1 MGLASGPPPRL
12 FRLGMSSAV
21 RKPLTVS
28 VEHFYNEHAARLQL
42 KLVAGQEGM
51 GRLIREGAVN
61 RLGMA
66 LTGFTKYFAFR
77 RVQLIGKSEIS
88 YYTSLDA
95 ELRVSRIRAILE
107 RKIPCIV
114 FSRNNRPPAVIL
126 KEARAAKVPI
136 FISPI
141 PTPRLVNLITLCLE
155 EDFAPST
162 SEHGSM
168 VDIMGVGV
176 LIRGDS
182 GIGKSECALGLVERG
197 YSLVSDDITRLRLIE
212 GRELMA
218 TSAEV
223 TRTFMEVRGI
233 GIINVA
239 AIFGGRAI
247 RTEKR
252 LDLVVSLVEW
262 DKIEEIERTGLDQQF
277 YEILGIKVPHVRIPI
292 RPGRDLAGLV
302 QVAALDQ
309 KMKTMGQ
316 FSAVD
321 FNEKL
326 LSQLKLKDC

>member
-1 MGLASGPPPRL
+1 MK
-12 FRLGMSSAV
+12 
-21 RKPLTVS
+21 KPLTVS
-28 VEHFYNEHAARLQL
+28 VEHFYTQHAARLQL

-66 LTGFTKYFAFR
+66 LTGFIKYFAFR

-88 YYTSLDA
+88 YFQSLDSETRQA
-95 ELRVSRIRAILE
+95 RIRGILDK
-107 RKIPCIV
+107 KIPCIV
-114 FSRNNRPPAVIL
+114 FSRDNRPPAIIL
-126 KEARAAKVPI
+126 KEAQKAKVPV

-155 EDFAPST
+155 EDFAPTT

-176 LIRGDS
+176 LIRGES
-182 GIGKSECALGLVERG
+182 GVGKSECALGLVERG
-197 YSLVSDDITRLRLIE
+197 YSLVADDITRLRLLE

-252 LDLVVSLVEW
+252 LDLVVTLAEW
-262 DKIEEIERTGLDQQF
+262 DKVGDIERTGLDQQF
-277 YEILGIKVPHVRIPI
+277 YEILGLKIPHVRIPI

-316 FSAVD
+316 FSALE

-326 LSQLKLKDC
+326 MSRLKLKEG

>member
-1 MGLASGPPPRL
+1 MK
-12 FRLGMSSAV
+12 
-21 RKPLTVS
+21 KPLTVS
-28 VEHFYNEHAARLQL
+28 VEHFHAQHADRLQL
-42 KLVAGQEGM
+42 KLVAGQDGM

-66 LTGFTKYFAFR
+66 LTGFIKYFAFR
-77 RVQLIGKSEIS
+77 RVQLIGKSEVS
-88 YYTSLDA
+88 YFQTLDPA
-95 ELRVSRIRAILE
+95 TRQARIQAILDK
-107 RKIPCIV
+107 KIPCIV
-114 FSRNNRPPAVIL
+114 FSRDNRPPAIIL
-126 KEARAAKVPI
+126 KAAQKAKVPV
-136 FISPI
+136 FVSPI

-176 LIRGDS
+176 LIRGES
-182 GIGKSECALGLVERG
+182 GVGKSECALGLVERG
-197 YSLVSDDITRLRLIE
+197 YSLVSDDITRLRLLE

-218 TSAEV
+218 SSAEV

-252 LDLVVSLVEW
+252 LDLVVSLEEW
-262 DKIEEIERTGLDQQF
+262 DKVEEIERTGLDQQF
-277 YEILGIKVPHVRIPI
+277 YEILGLKIPHVRIPI

-316 FSAVD
+316 FSALE

-326 LSQLKLKDC
+326 MSRLKLKDG

>member
-1 MGLASGPPPRL
+1 MK
-12 FRLGMSSAV
+12 
-21 RKPLTVS
+21 KPLTVS
-28 VEHFYNEHAARLQL
+28 VEHFYTQHAARLQL

-66 LTGFTKYFAFR
+66 LTGFIKYFAFR

-88 YYTSLDA
+88 YFHTLDLA
-95 ELRVSRIRAILE
+95 NRQARIRAILD

-114 FSRNNRPPAVIL
+114 FSRDNRPPAIIL
-126 KEARAAKVPI
+126 KEAHKAKVPI

-155 EDFAPST
+155 EDFAPTT

-176 LIRGDS
+176 LIRGES
-182 GIGKSECALGLVERG
+182 GVGKSECALGLVERG
-197 YSLVSDDITRLRLIE
+197 YSLVADDITRLRLLE

-252 LDLVVSLVEW
+252 LDLVVTLAEW
-262 DKIEEIERTGLDQQF
+262 DKVGDIERTGLDQQF
-277 YEILGIKVPHVRIPI
+277 YEILGLKIPHVRIPI

-316 FSAVD
+316 FSALE

-326 LSQLKLKDC
+326 MSRLKLKEG

>member
-1 MGLASGPPPRL
+1 MK
-12 FRLGMSSAV
+12 
-21 RKPLTVS
+21 KPLTVS
-28 VEHFYNEHAARLQL
+28 VEHFYTQHAARLQL

-66 LTGFTKYFAFR
+66 LTGFIKYFAFR

-88 YYTSLDA
+88 YFQSLDSKTRQA
-95 ELRVSRIRAILE
+95 RIQAILD

-114 FSRNNRPPAVIL
+114 FSRDNRPPAIIL
-126 KEARAAKVPI
+126 KEAQKAKVPV

-155 EDFAPST
+155 EDFAPTT

-176 LIRGDS
+176 LIRGQS
-182 GIGKSECALGLVERG
+182 GVGKSECALGLVERG
-197 YSLVSDDITRLRLIE
+197 YSLVADDITRLRLLE

-252 LDLVVSLVEW
+252 LDLVVTLEEW
-262 DKIEEIERTGLDQQF
+262 DKVEEIERTGLDQQF
-277 YEILGIKVPHVRIPI
+277 YEILGLKIPHVKLPI

-316 FSAVD
+316 FSALE

-326 LSQLKLKDC
+326 MSRLKLKEG

>member
-1 MGLASGPPPRL
+1 MK
-12 FRLGMSSAV
+12 
-21 RKPLTVS
+21 KPLTVS
-28 VEHFYNEHAARLQL
+28 VEHFHTQHAARLQL
-42 KLVAGQEGM
+42 KLVVGQDGM

-66 LTGFTKYFAFR
+66 LTGFIKYFAYR

-88 YYTSLDA
+88 YFQSLDPA
-95 ELRVSRIRAILE
+95 TRQARIRAILDK
-107 RKIPCIV
+107 KIPCIV
-114 FSRNNRPPAVIL
+114 FSRDNRPPSIIL
-126 KEARAAKVPI
+126 KEAQKAKVPV

-176 LIRGDS
+176 LIRGES
-182 GIGKSECALGLVERG
+182 GVGKSECALGLVERG
-197 YSLVSDDITRLRLIE
+197 YSLVSDDVTRLRLLE

-252 LDLVVSLVEW
+252 LDLVVSLEEW
-262 DKIEEIERTGLDQQF
+262 DKVEEIERTGLDQQF
-277 YEILGIKVPHVRIPI
+277 YEILGLKIPLVRIPI

-316 FSAVD
+316 FSALE

-326 LSQLKLKDC
+326 MSRLKLKDG

>member
-1 MGLASGPPPRL
+1 MK
-12 FRLGMSSAV
+12 
-21 RKPLTVS
+21 KPLTVS
-28 VEHFYNEHAARLQL
+28 VEHFYNQHAARLQL
-42 KLVAGQEGM
+42 KLVVGEEGM

-66 LTGFTKYFAFR
+66 LTGFIKYFAFR
-77 RVQLIGKSEIS
+77 RIQLIGKSEVS
-88 YYTSLDA
+88 YFQSLDA
-95 ELRVSRIRAILE
+95 PTRQARIRAILD

-114 FSRNNRPPAVIL
+114 FSRDNRPPAVIL
-126 KEARAAKVPI
+126 KEAQRAKVPI
-136 FISPI
+136 FISPM

-176 LIRGDS
+176 LIRGES
-182 GIGKSECALGLVERG
+182 GVGKSECALGLVERG
-197 YSLVSDDITRLRLIE
+197 YSLVADDITRLRLLE

-252 LDLVVSLVEW
+252 LDLVVTLEEW
-262 DKIEEIERTGLDQQF
+262 DKVEEIERTGLDQQF
-277 YEILGIKVPHVRIPI
+277 YEILGLKIPHVRIPI

-316 FSAVD
+316 FSALE

-326 LSQLKLKDC
+326 MSRLKLKDG

>member
-1 MGLASGPPPRL
+1 MK
-12 FRLGMSSAV
+12 
-21 RKPLTVS
+21 KPLTVS
-28 VEHFYNEHAARLQL
+28 VEHFYNQHAARLQL
-42 KLVAGQEGM
+42 KLVVGEEGM

-66 LTGFTKYFAFR
+66 LTGFIKYFAFR
-77 RVQLIGKSEIS
+77 RIQLIGKSEVS
-88 YYTSLDA
+88 YFQSLDA
-95 ELRVSRIRAILE
+95 PTRQARIRAILD

-114 FSRNNRPPAVIL
+114 FSRDNRPPAVIL
-126 KEARAAKVPI
+126 KEAQRAKVPI

-176 LIRGDS
+176 LIRGES
-182 GIGKSECALGLVERG
+182 GVGKSECALGLVERG
-197 YSLVSDDITRLRLIE
+197 YSLVADDITRLRLLE

-252 LDLVVSLVEW
+252 LDLVVTLEEW
-262 DKIEEIERTGLDQQF
+262 DKVEEIERTGLDQQF
-277 YEILGIKVPHVRIPI
+277 YEILGLKIPHVRIPI

-316 FSAVD
+316 FSALE

-326 LSQLKLKDC
+326 MSRLKLKDG

>member
-1 MGLASGPPPRL
+1 MK
-12 FRLGMSSAV
+12 
-21 RKPLTVS
+21 KPLTVS
-28 VEHFYNEHAARLQL
+28 VEHFYTQHAARLQL

-66 LTGFTKYFAFR
+66 LTGFIKYFAFR

-88 YYTSLDA
+88 YFQSLDPETRQA
-95 ELRVSRIRAILE
+95 RIRDILDK
-107 RKIPCIV
+107 KIPCIV
-114 FSRNNRPPAVIL
+114 FSRDNRPPAIIL
-126 KEARAAKVPI
+126 KEAQKAKVPV

-176 LIRGDS
+176 LIRGES
-182 GIGKSECALGLVERG
+182 GVGKSECALGLVERG
-197 YSLVSDDITRLRLIE
+197 YSLVADDITRLRLLE

-252 LDLVVSLVEW
+252 LDLVVTLAEW
-262 DKIEEIERTGLDQQF
+262 DKVGDIERTGLDQQF
-277 YEILGIKVPHVRIPI
+277 YEILGLKIPHVRIPI

-316 FSAVD
+316 FSALE

-326 LSQLKLKDC
+326 MSRLKLKEG

>member
-1 MGLASGPPPRL
+1 MK
-12 FRLGMSSAV
+12 
-21 RKPLTVS
+21 KPLTVS
-28 VEHFYNEHAARLQL
+28 VEHFYTQHAARLQL

-66 LTGFTKYFAFR
+66 LTGFIKYFAFR

-88 YYTSLDA
+88 YFQSLDSDTKQA
-95 ELRVSRIRAILE
+95 RIRDILGK
-107 RKIPCIV
+107 KIPCIV
-114 FSRNNRPPAVIL
+114 FSRDNRPPSIII
-126 KEARAAKVPI
+126 KEAQKAKVPV

-176 LIRGDS
+176 LIRGES
-182 GIGKSECALGLVERG
+182 GVGKSECALGLVERG
-197 YSLVSDDITRLRLIE
+197 YSLVADDITRLRLLE

-252 LDLVVSLVEW
+252 LDLVVTLEEW
-262 DKIEEIERTGLDQQF
+262 EKVEEIERTGLDQQF
-277 YEILGIKVPHVRIPI
+277 YEILGLKIPHVRIPI

-316 FSAVD
+316 FSALE

-326 LSQLKLKDC
+326 MSRLKLKEG

>member
-1 MGLASGPPPRL
+1 MK
-12 FRLGMSSAV
+12 
-21 RKPLTVS
+21 KPLTVS
-28 VEHFYNEHAARLQL
+28 VEHFYTQHAARLQL

-66 LTGFTKYFAFR
+66 LTGFIKYFAFR

-88 YYTSLDA
+88 YFQSLDSETRQA
-95 ELRVSRIRAILE
+95 RIRGILDK
-107 RKIPCIV
+107 KIPCIV
-114 FSRNNRPPAVIL
+114 FSRDNRPPAIIL
-126 KEARAAKVPI
+126 KEAQKAKVPV

-176 LIRGDS
+176 LIRGES
-182 GIGKSECALGLVERG
+182 GVGKSECALGLVERG
-197 YSLVSDDITRLRLIE
+197 YSLVADDITRLRLLE

-252 LDLVVSLVEW
+252 LDLIVTLEEW
-262 DKIEEIERTGLDQQF
+262 DKVEEIERTGLDQQF
-277 YEILGIKVPHVRIPI
+277 YEILGLKIPHVRIPI

-316 FSAVD
+316 FSALE

-326 LSQLKLKDC
+326 MSRLKLKEG

>member
-1 MGLASGPPPRL
+1 MK
-12 FRLGMSSAV
+12 
-21 RKPLTVS
+21 KPLTVS
-28 VEHFYNEHAARLQL
+28 VEHFYTQHAARLQL

-66 LTGFTKYFAFR
+66 LTGFIKYFAFR

-88 YYTSLDA
+88 YFQSLDSETRQA
-95 ELRVSRIRAILE
+95 RIRGILDK
-107 RKIPCIV
+107 KIPCIV
-114 FSRNNRPPAVIL
+114 FSRDNRPPAIIL
-126 KEARAAKVPI
+126 KEAQKAKVPV

-176 LIRGDS
+176 LIRGES
-182 GIGKSECALGLVERG
+182 GVGKSECALGLVERG
-197 YSLVSDDITRLRLIE
+197 YSLVADDITRLRLLE

-252 LDLVVSLVEW
+252 LDLVVTLEEW
-262 DKIEEIERTGLDQQF
+262 EKVEEIERTGLDQQF
-277 YEILGIKVPHVRIPI
+277 YGILGLKIPHVRIPI

-316 FSAVD
+316 FSALE

-326 LSQLKLKDC
+326 MSRLKLKEG

>member
-1 MGLASGPPPRL
+1 MK
-12 FRLGMSSAV
+12 
-21 RKPLTVS
+21 KPLTVS
-28 VEHFYNEHAARLQL
+28 VEHFYNQHAARLQL
-42 KLVAGQEGM
+42 KLVVGEEGM

-66 LTGFTKYFAFR
+66 LTGFIKYFAFR
-77 RVQLIGKSEIS
+77 RIQLIGKSEVS
-88 YYTSLDA
+88 YFQSLDA
-95 ELRVSRIRAILE
+95 PTRQARIRAILD

-114 FSRNNRPPAVIL
+114 FSRDNRPPAVIL
-126 KEARAAKVPI
+126 KEAQRAKVPI

-162 SEHGSM
+162 SEHGSL

-176 LIRGDS
+176 LIRGES
-182 GIGKSECALGLVERG
+182 GVGKSECALGLVERG
-197 YSLVSDDITRLRLIE
+197 YSLVADDITRLRLLE

-252 LDLVVSLVEW
+252 LDLVVTLEEW
-262 DKIEEIERTGLDQQF
+262 DKVEEIERTGLDQQF
-277 YEILGIKVPHVRIPI
+277 YEILGLKIPHVRIPI

-316 FSAVD
+316 FSALE

-326 LSQLKLKDC
+326 MSRLKLKDG

>member
-1 MGLASGPPPRL
+1 MK
-12 FRLGMSSAV
+12 
-21 RKPLTVS
+21 KPLTVS
-28 VEHFYNEHAARLQL
+28 VEHFHTQHAARLQL

-66 LTGFTKYFAFR
+66 LTGFIKYFAFR
-77 RVQLIGKSEIS
+77 RIQLIGKSEVS
-88 YYTSLDA
+88 YFQSLDTPTRQA
-95 ELRVSRIRAILE
+95 RIRAILD

-114 FSRNNRPPAVIL
+114 FSRDNRPPAVIL
-126 KEARAAKVPI
+126 KEAQRAKVPI

-176 LIRGDS
+176 LIRGES
-182 GIGKSECALGLVERG
+182 GVGKSECALGLVERG
-197 YSLVSDDITRLRLIE
+197 YSLVADDITRLRLLE

-252 LDLVVSLVEW
+252 LDLVVTLEEW
-262 DKIEEIERTGLDQQF
+262 DKVEEIERTGLDQQF
-277 YEILGIKVPHVRIPI
+277 YEILGLKIPHVRIPI

-316 FSAVD
+316 FSALE

-326 LSQLKLKDC
+326 MSRLKLKEG

>member
-1 MGLASGPPPRL
+1 MK
-12 FRLGMSSAV
+12 
-21 RKPLTVS
+21 KPLTVS
-28 VEHFYNEHAARLQL
+28 VEHFHAQHADRLQL

-66 LTGFTKYFAFR
+66 LTGFIKYFAFR
-77 RVQLIGKSEIS
+77 RVQLIGKSEVS
-88 YYTSLDA
+88 YFQTLDPVTRQA
-95 ELRVSRIRAILE
+95 RIQAILDK
-107 RKIPCIV
+107 KIPCIV
-114 FSRNNRPPAVIL
+114 FSRDNRPPAIIL
-126 KEARAAKVPI
+126 KAAQKAKVPV
-136 FISPI
+136 FVSPI

-176 LIRGDS
+176 LIRGES
-182 GIGKSECALGLVERG
+182 GVGKSECALGLVERG
-197 YSLVSDDITRLRLIE
+197 YSLVADDITRLRLLE

-218 TSAEV
+218 SSAEV

-252 LDLVVSLVEW
+252 LDLVVSLEEW
-262 DKIEEIERTGLDQQF
+262 DKVEEIERTGLDQQY
-277 YEILGIKVPHVRIPI
+277 YEILGLKIPLVRIPV

-316 FSAVD
+316 FSALE

-326 LSQLKLKDC
+326 MNRLKLKDG

>member
-1 MGLASGPPPRL
+1 MK
-12 FRLGMSSAV
+12 
-21 RKPLTVS
+21 KPLTVS
-28 VEHFYNEHAARLQL
+28 VEHFYTQHASRLQL

-66 LTGFTKYFAFR
+66 LTGFIKYFAFR

-88 YYTSLDA
+88 YFQSLDSETRQA
-95 ELRVSRIRAILE
+95 RIRAILD

-114 FSRNNRPPAVIL
+114 FSRDNRPPAIIL
-126 KEARAAKVPI
+126 KEAQKAKIPI

-155 EDFAPST
+155 EDFAPTT

-176 LIRGDS
+176 LIRGES
-182 GIGKSECALGLVERG
+182 GVGKSECALGLVERG
-197 YSLVSDDITRLRLIE
+197 YSLVADDITRLRLLE

-252 LDLVVSLVEW
+252 LDLVVTLEEW
-262 DKIEEIERTGLDQQF
+262 DKVEEIERTGLDQQF
-277 YEILGIKVPHVRIPI
+277 YEILGLKIPHVKLPI

-316 FSAVD
+316 FSALE

-326 LSQLKLKDC
+326 MSRLKLKEG

>member
-1 MGLASGPPPRL
+1 MK
-12 FRLGMSSAV
+12 
-21 RKPLTVS
+21 KPLTVS
-28 VEHFYNEHAARLQL
+28 VEHFHAQHADRLQL
-42 KLVAGQEGM
+42 KLVAGQDGM

-66 LTGFTKYFAFR
+66 LTGFIKYFAFR
-77 RVQLIGKSEIS
+77 RVQLIGKSEVS
-88 YYTSLDA
+88 YFQTLDA
-95 ELRVSRIRAILE
+95 ATRQARIQAILDK
-107 RKIPCIV
+107 KIPCIV
-114 FSRNNRPPAVIL
+114 FSRDNRPPAIIL
-126 KEARAAKVPI
+126 KAAQKAKVPV
-136 FISPI
+136 FVSPI

-176 LIRGDS
+176 LIRGES
-182 GIGKSECALGLVERG
+182 GVGKSECALGLVERG
-197 YSLVSDDITRLRLIE
+197 YSLVADDITRLRLLE

-218 TSAEV
+218 SSAEV

-252 LDLVVSLVEW
+252 LDLVVSLEEW
-262 DKIEEIERTGLDQQF
+262 EKVEEIERTGLDQQF
-277 YEILGIKVPHVRIPI
+277 YEILGLKIPHVRIPI

-316 FSAVD
+316 FSALE

-326 LSQLKLKDC
+326 MSRLKLKDG

>member
-1 MGLASGPPPRL
+1 MK
-12 FRLGMSSAV
+12 
-21 RKPLTVS
+21 KPLTVS
-28 VEHFYNEHAARLQL
+28 VEHFYTQHASRLQL

-66 LTGFTKYFAFR
+66 LTGFIKYFAFR

-88 YYTSLDA
+88 YFQSLDSETRQA
-95 ELRVSRIRAILE
+95 RIRAILD

-114 FSRNNRPPAVIL
+114 FSRDNRPPAIIL
-126 KEARAAKVPI
+126 KEAQKAKVPV

-155 EDFAPST
+155 EDFAPTT

-176 LIRGDS
+176 LIRGES
-182 GIGKSECALGLVERG
+182 GVGKSECALGLVERG
-197 YSLVSDDITRLRLIE
+197 YSLVADDITRLRLLE

-252 LDLVVSLVEW
+252 LDLVVTLEEW
-262 DKIEEIERTGLDQQF
+262 DKVEEIERTGLDQQF
-277 YEILGIKVPHVRIPI
+277 YEILGLKIPHVKLPI

-316 FSAVD
+316 FSALE

-326 LSQLKLKDC
+326 MSRLKLKEG

>member
-1 MGLASGPPPRL
+1 MK
-12 FRLGMSSAV
+12 
-21 RKPLTVS
+21 KPLTVS
-28 VEHFYNEHAARLQL
+28 VEHFYNQHAARLQL
-42 KLVAGQEGM
+42 KLVVGEEGM

-66 LTGFTKYFAFR
+66 LTGFIKYFAFR
-77 RVQLIGKSEIS
+77 RIQLIGKSEVS
-88 YYTSLDA
+88 YFQSLDA
-95 ELRVSRIRAILE
+95 PTRQARIRAILD

-114 FSRNNRPPAVIL
+114 FSRDNRPPAVIL
-126 KEARAAKVPI
+126 KEAQRAKVPI

-168 VDIMGVGV
+168 VDIMGVGG
-176 LIRGDS
+176 LIRGES
-182 GIGKSECALGLVERG
+182 GVGKSECALGLVERG
-197 YSLVSDDITRLRLIE
+197 YSLVADDITRLRLLE

-252 LDLVVSLVEW
+252 LDLVVTLEEW
-262 DKIEEIERTGLDQQF
+262 DKVEEIERTGLDQQF
-277 YEILGIKVPHVRIPI
+277 YEILGLKIPHVRIPI

-316 FSAVD
+316 FSALE

-326 LSQLKLKDC
+326 MSRLKLKDG

>member
-1 MGLASGPPPRL
+1 M
-12 FRLGMSSAV
+12 
-21 RKPLTVS
+21 
-28 VEHFYNEHAARLQL
+28 
-42 KLVAGQEGM
+42 
-51 GRLIREGAVN
+51 IREGAVN

-66 LTGFTKYFAFR
+66 LTGFIKYFAFR

-88 YYTSLDA
+88 YFLSLDSDTRQA
-95 ELRVSRIRAILE
+95 RIRAILD

-114 FSRNNRPPAVIL
+114 FSRNNRPPAIIL
-126 KEARAAKVPI
+126 KEAEKAKVPI

-155 EDFAPST
+155 EDFAPTT

-176 LIRGDS
+176 LIRGES
-182 GIGKSECALGLVERG
+182 GVGKSECALGLVERG
-197 YSLVSDDITRLRLIE
+197 YSLVADDITRLRLLE

-252 LDLVVSLVEW
+252 LDLVVTLAEW
-262 DKIEEIERTGLDQQF
+262 DQVGDIERTGLDQQF
-277 YEILGIKVPHVRIPI
+277 YEILGLKIPHVRIPI

-316 FSAVD
+316 FSALE

-326 LSQLKLKDC
+326 MSRLKLKEG

>member
-1 MGLASGPPPRL
+1 MK
-12 FRLGMSSAV
+12 
-21 RKPLTVS
+21 KPLTVS
-28 VEHFYNEHAARLQL
+28 VEHFHTQHAARLQL

-51 GRLIREGAVN
+51 GRLIREGAVH

-66 LTGFTKYFAFR
+66 LTGFIKYFAFR
-77 RVQLIGKSEIS
+77 RIQLIGKSEVS
-88 YYTSLDA
+88 YFQSLDA
-95 ELRVSRIRAILE
+95 PTRQARIRAILD

-114 FSRNNRPPAVIL
+114 FSRDNRPPAVIL
-126 KEARAAKVPI
+126 KEAQRAKVPI

-176 LIRGDS
+176 LIRGES
-182 GIGKSECALGLVERG
+182 GVGKSECALGLVERG
-197 YSLVSDDITRLRLIE
+197 YSLVADDITRLRLLE

-252 LDLVVSLVEW
+252 LDLVVTLEEW
-262 DKIEEIERTGLDQQF
+262 DKVEEIERTGLDQQF
-277 YEILGIKVPHVRIPI
+277 YEILGLKIPHVRIPI

-316 FSAVD
+316 FSALE

-326 LSQLKLKDC
+326 MSRLKLKDG

>member
-1 MGLASGPPPRL
+1 MKR
-12 FRLGMSSAV
+12 
-21 RKPLTVS
+21 PLTVS
-28 VEHFYNEHAARLQL
+28 VEHFYTQHAARLQL

-66 LTGFTKYFAFR
+66 LTGFIKYFAFR

-88 YYTSLDA
+88 YFQSLDPETRQA
-95 ELRVSRIRAILE
+95 RIRDILDK
-107 RKIPCIV
+107 KIPCIV
-114 FSRNNRPPAVIL
+114 FSRDNRPPAIIL
-126 KEARAAKVPI
+126 KEAQKAKVPV

-176 LIRGDS
+176 LIRGES
-182 GIGKSECALGLVERG
+182 GVGKSECALGLVERG
-197 YSLVSDDITRLRLIE
+197 YSLVADDITRLRLLE

-252 LDLVVSLVEW
+252 LDLVVTLEEW
-262 DKIEEIERTGLDQQF
+262 DKVEEIERTGLDQQF
-277 YEILGIKVPHVRIPI
+277 YEILGLKIPHVRIPI

-316 FSAVD
+316 FSALE

-326 LSQLKLKDC
+326 MSRLKLKEG

>member
-1 MGLASGPPPRL
+1 MK
-12 FRLGMSSAV
+12 
-21 RKPLTVS
+21 KPLTVS
-28 VEHFYNEHAARLQL
+28 VEHFYNQHAARLQL
-42 KLVAGQEGM
+42 KLVVGEEGM

-66 LTGFTKYFAFR
+66 LTGFIKYFAFR
-77 RVQLIGKSEIS
+77 RIQLIGKSEVS
-88 YYTSLDA
+88 YFQSLDA
-95 ELRVSRIRAILE
+95 PTRQARIRAILD

-114 FSRNNRPPAVIL
+114 FSRDNRPPAVIL
-126 KEARAAKVPI
+126 KEAKRAKVPI

-176 LIRGDS
+176 LIRGES
-182 GIGKSECALGLVERG
+182 GVGKSECALGLVERG
-197 YSLVSDDITRLRLIE
+197 YSLVADDITRLRLLE

-252 LDLVVSLVEW
+252 LDLVVTLEEW
-262 DKIEEIERTGLDQQF
+262 DKVEEIERTGLDQQF
-277 YEILGIKVPHVRIPI
+277 YEILGLKIPHVRIPI

-316 FSAVD
+316 FSALE

-326 LSQLKLKDC
+326 MSRLKLKDG

>member
-1 MGLASGPPPRL
+1 MK
-12 FRLGMSSAV
+12 
-21 RKPLTVS
+21 KPLTVS
-28 VEHFYNEHAARLQL
+28 VEHFYNQHAARLQL
-42 KLVAGQEGM
+42 KLVVGEEGM

-66 LTGFTKYFAFR
+66 LTGFIKYFAFR
-77 RVQLIGKSEIS
+77 RIQLIGKSEVS
-88 YYTSLDA
+88 YFQSLDA
-95 ELRVSRIRAILE
+95 PTRQARIRAILD

-114 FSRNNRPPAVIL
+114 FSRDNRPPAVIL
-126 KEARAAKVPI
+126 KEAQRAKVPI

-176 LIRGDS
+176 LIRGES
-182 GIGKSECALGLVERG
+182 GVGKSECALGLVERG
-197 YSLVSDDITRLRLIE
+197 YSLVADDITRLRLLE

-252 LDLVVSLVEW
+252 LDLVVTLEEW
-262 DKIEEIERTGLDQQF
+262 DKVEEIERTGLDQQF
-277 YEILGIKVPHVRIPI
+277 YEILGLKIPHVRIPI

-302 QVAALDQ
+302 HVPPRDQ

-316 FSAVD
+316 FSALE

-326 LSQLKLKDC
+326 MSRLKLKDG

>member
-1 MGLASGPPPRL
+1 MK
-12 FRLGMSSAV
+12 
-21 RKPLTVS
+21 KPLTVS
-28 VEHFYNEHAARLQL
+28 VEHFYNQHAARLQL
-42 KLVAGQEGM
+42 KLVVGEEGM

-66 LTGFTKYFAFR
+66 LTGFIKYFAFR
-77 RVQLIGKSEIS
+77 RIQLIGKSEVS
-88 YYTSLDA
+88 YFQSLDA
-95 ELRVSRIRAILE
+95 PTRQARIRAILD

-114 FSRNNRPPAVIL
+114 FSRDNRPPAVIL
-126 KEARAAKVPI
+126 KEAQRAKVPI

-176 LIRGDS
+176 LIRGES
-182 GIGKSECALGLVERG
+182 GVGKSECALGLVERG
-197 YSLVSDDITRLRLIE
+197 YSLVADDITRLRLLE

-252 LDLVVSLVEW
+252 LDLVVTLEEW
-262 DKIEEIERTGLDQQF
+262 EKVEEIERTGLDQQF
-277 YEILGIKVPHVRIPI
+277 YEILGLKIPHVRIPI

-316 FSAVD
+316 FSALE

-326 LSQLKLKDC
+326 MSRLKLKDG

>member
-1 MGLASGPPPRL
+1 MK
-12 FRLGMSSAV
+12 
-21 RKPLTVS
+21 KPLTVS
-28 VEHFYNEHAARLQL
+28 VEHFYTQHAARLQL

-66 LTGFTKYFAFR
+66 LTGFIKYFAFR

-88 YYTSLDA
+88 YFQSLDSKTRQA
-95 ELRVSRIRAILE
+95 RIQAILD

-114 FSRNNRPPAVIL
+114 FSRDNRPPAIIL
-126 KEARAAKVPI
+126 KEAQKAKVPV

-155 EDFAPST
+155 EDFAPTT

-176 LIRGDS
+176 LIRGES
-182 GIGKSECALGLVERG
+182 GVGKSECALGLVERG
-197 YSLVSDDITRLRLIE
+197 YSLVADDITRLRLLE

-252 LDLVVSLVEW
+252 LDLVVTLEEW
-262 DKIEEIERTGLDQQF
+262 DKVEEIERTGLDQQF
-277 YEILGIKVPHVRIPI
+277 YEILGLKIPHVKLPI

-316 FSAVD
+316 FSALE

-326 LSQLKLKDC
+326 MSRLKLKEG

>member
-1 MGLASGPPPRL
+1 
-12 FRLGMSSAV
+12 
-21 RKPLTVS
+21 
-28 VEHFYNEHAARLQL
+28 
-42 KLVAGQEGM
+42 
-51 GRLIREGAVN
+51 
-61 RLGMA
+61 
-66 LTGFTKYFAFR
+66 
-77 RVQLIGKSEIS
+77 
-88 YYTSLDA
+88 LD
-95 ELRVSRIRAILE
+95 

-114 FSRNNRPPAVIL
+114 FSRDNRPPAIIL
-126 KEARAAKVPI
+126 KEAQKAKVPV

-155 EDFAPST
+155 EDFAPTT

-176 LIRGDS
+176 LIRGES
-182 GIGKSECALGLVERG
+182 GVGKSECALGLVERG
-197 YSLVSDDITRLRLIE
+197 YSLVADDITRLRLLE

-252 LDLVVSLVEW
+252 LDLVVTLAEW
-262 DKIEEIERTGLDQQF
+262 DKVEEIERTGLDQQF
-277 YEILGIKVPHVRIPI
+277 YEILGLKIPHVKLPI

-316 FSAVD
+316 FSALE

-326 LSQLKLKDC
+326 MSRLKLKEG

>member
-1 MGLASGPPPRL
+1 MK
-12 FRLGMSSAV
+12 
-21 RKPLTVS
+21 KPLTVS
-28 VEHFYNEHAARLQL
+28 VEHFHTQHAARLQL

-66 LTGFTKYFAFR
+66 LTGFIKYFAFR
-77 RVQLIGKSEIS
+77 RVQLIGKSEVS
-88 YYTSLDA
+88 YFQSLDA
-95 ELRVSRIRAILE
+95 ATRQVRIRAILD

-114 FSRNNRPPAVIL
+114 FSRDNRPPAIIL
-126 KEARAAKVPI
+126 KEAEKSKVPI

-176 LIRGDS
+176 LIRGES
-182 GIGKSECALGLVERG
+182 GVGKSECALGLVERG
-197 YSLVSDDITRLRLIE
+197 YSLVADDITRLRLLE

-252 LDLVVSLVEW
+252 LDLVVSLEEW
-262 DKIEEIERTGLDQQF
+262 DKVEEIERTGLDQQF
-277 YEILGIKVPHVRIPI
+277 YEILGMKIPHVRIPI

-316 FSAVD
+316 FSALE

-326 LSQLKLKDC
+326 MSRLKLKDG

>member
-1 MGLASGPPPRL
+1 MK
-12 FRLGMSSAV
+12 
-21 RKPLTVS
+21 KPLTVS
-28 VEHFYNEHAARLQL
+28 VEHFYTQHAARLQL

-66 LTGFTKYFAFR
+66 LTGFIKYFAFR

-88 YYTSLDA
+88 YFHTLDLA
-95 ELRVSRIRAILE
+95 TRQARIRAILD

-114 FSRNNRPPAVIL
+114 FSRDNRPPAIIL
-126 KEARAAKVPI
+126 KEAQKAKVPI

-155 EDFAPST
+155 EDFAPTT

-176 LIRGDS
+176 LIRGES
-182 GIGKSECALGLVERG
+182 GVGKSECALGLVERG
-197 YSLVSDDITRLRLIE
+197 YSLVADDVTRLRLLE

-252 LDLVVSLVEW
+252 LDLVVTLAEW
-262 DKIEEIERTGLDQQF
+262 DKVGDIERTGLDQQF
-277 YEILGIKVPHVRIPI
+277 YEILGLKIPHVRIPI

-316 FSAVD
+316 FSALE

-326 LSQLKLKDC
+326 MSRLKLKEG

>member
-1 MGLASGPPPRL
+1 MK
-12 FRLGMSSAV
+12 
-21 RKPLTVS
+21 KPLTVS
-28 VEHFYNEHAARLQL
+28 VEHFYTQHAARLQL

-66 LTGFTKYFAFR
+66 LTGFIKYFAFR

-88 YYTSLDA
+88 YFQSLDPETRQA
-95 ELRVSRIRAILE
+95 RIRDILDK
-107 RKIPCIV
+107 KIPCIV
-114 FSRNNRPPAVIL
+114 FSRNNRPPAIIL
-126 KEARAAKVPI
+126 KEAQKAKVPV

-176 LIRGDS
+176 LIRGES
-182 GIGKSECALGLVERG
+182 GVGKSECALGLVERG
-197 YSLVSDDITRLRLIE
+197 YSLVADDITRLRLLE

-252 LDLVVSLVEW
+252 LDLVVTLEEW
-262 DKIEEIERTGLDQQF
+262 DKVEEIERTGLDQQF
-277 YEILGIKVPHVRIPI
+277 YEILGLKIPHVKLPI

-316 FSAVD
+316 FSALE

-326 LSQLKLKDC
+326 MSRLKLKDG

>member
-1 MGLASGPPPRL
+1 MK
-12 FRLGMSSAV
+12 
-21 RKPLTVS
+21 KPLTVS
-28 VEHFYNEHAARLQL
+28 VEHFYTQHAARLQL

-66 LTGFTKYFAFR
+66 LTGFIKYFAFR

-88 YYTSLDA
+88 YFQSLDSETRQA
-95 ELRVSRIRAILE
+95 RIRAILD
-107 RKIPCIV
+107 RKIPCLV
-114 FSRNNRPPAVIL
+114 FSRDNRPPAIIL
-126 KEARAAKVPI
+126 KEAQKARVPI

-155 EDFAPST
+155 EDFAPTT

-176 LIRGDS
+176 LIRGES
-182 GIGKSECALGLVERG
+182 GVGKSECALGLVERG
-197 YSLVSDDITRLRLIE
+197 YSLVADDITRLRLLE

-252 LDLVVSLVEW
+252 LDLVVTLAEW
-262 DKIEEIERTGLDQQF
+262 DKVGDIERTGLDQQF
-277 YEILGIKVPHVRIPI
+277 YEILGLKIPHVRIPI

-316 FSAVD
+316 FSALE

-326 LSQLKLKDC
+326 MSRLKLKEG

>member
-1 MGLASGPPPRL
+1 MK
-12 FRLGMSSAV
+12 
-21 RKPLTVS
+21 KPLTVS
-28 VEHFYNEHAARLQL
+28 VEHFYTQHAARLQL

-66 LTGFTKYFAFR
+66 LTGFIKYFAFR

-88 YYTSLDA
+88 YFHTLDLGTRQA
-95 ELRVSRIRAILE
+95 RIRAILD

-114 FSRNNRPPAVIL
+114 FSRDNRPPAIIL
-126 KEARAAKVPI
+126 KEAQKAKVPI

-155 EDFAPST
+155 EDFAPTT

-176 LIRGDS
+176 LIRGES
-182 GIGKSECALGLVERG
+182 GVGKSECALGLVERG
-197 YSLVSDDITRLRLIE
+197 YSLVADDVTRLRLLE

-262 DKIEEIERTGLDQQF
+262 EKVGEIERTGLDQQF
-277 YEILGIKVPHVRIPI
+277 YEILGLKIPHVRIPI

-316 FSAVD
+316 FSALE

-326 LSQLKLKDC
+326 MSRLKLKEG

>member
-1 MGLASGPPPRL
+1 MK
-12 FRLGMSSAV
+12 
-21 RKPLTVS
+21 KPLTVS
-28 VEHFYNEHAARLQL
+28 VEHFHAQHADRLQL

-66 LTGFTKYFAFR
+66 LTGFIKYFAFR
-77 RVQLIGKSEIS
+77 RVQLIGKSEVS
-88 YYTSLDA
+88 YFQTLDPA
-95 ELRVSRIRAILE
+95 TRQARIQAILDK
-107 RKIPCIV
+107 KIPCIV
-114 FSRNNRPPAVIL
+114 FSRDNRPPAIIL
-126 KEARAAKVPI
+126 KAAQKAKVPV
-136 FISPI
+136 FVSPI

-176 LIRGDS
+176 LIRGES
-182 GIGKSECALGLVERG
+182 GVGKSECALGLVERG
-197 YSLVSDDITRLRLIE
+197 YSLVADDITRLRLLE

-218 TSAEV
+218 SSAEV

-252 LDLVVSLVEW
+252 LDLVVSLEEW
-262 DKIEEIERTGLDQQF
+262 DKVEEIERTGLDQQ
-277 YEILGIKVPHVRIPI
+277 YIEILGLKIPLVRIPV

-316 FSAVD
+316 FSALE

-326 LSQLKLKDC
+326 MSRLKLKDG

>member
-1 MGLASGPPPRL
+1 MK
-12 FRLGMSSAV
+12 
-21 RKPLTVS
+21 KPLTVS
-28 VEHFYNEHAARLQL
+28 VEHFYTQHAARLQL

-66 LTGFTKYFAFR
+66 LTGFIKYFAFR

-88 YYTSLDA
+88 YFQSLDSETRQA
-95 ELRVSRIRAILE
+95 RIRGILDK
-107 RKIPCIV
+107 KIPCIV
-114 FSRNNRPPAVIL
+114 FSRDNRPPAIIL
-126 KEARAAKVPI
+126 KEAQKAKVPV

-176 LIRGDS
+176 LIRGES
-182 GIGKSECALGLVERG
+182 GVGKSECALGLVERG
-197 YSLVSDDITRLRLIE
+197 YSLVADDITRLRLLE

-252 LDLVVSLVEW
+252 LDLVVTLEEW
-262 DKIEEIERTGLDQQF
+262 DKVAEIERTGLDQQF
-277 YEILGIKVPHVRIPI
+277 YEILGLKIPHVRIPI

-316 FSAVD
+316 FSALE

-326 LSQLKLKDC
+326 MSRLKLKEG

>member
-1 MGLASGPPPRL
+1 MK
-12 FRLGMSSAV
+12 
-21 RKPLTVS
+21 KPLTVS
-28 VEHFYNEHAARLQL
+28 VEHFHTQHAARLQL

-66 LTGFTKYFAFR
+66 LTGFIKYFAFR
-77 RVQLIGKSEIS
+77 RVQLIGKSEVS
-88 YYTSLDA
+88 YFQSLDA
-95 ELRVSRIRAILE
+95 ATRQVRIRAILD

-114 FSRNNRPPAVIL
+114 FSRDNRPPAIIL
-126 KEARAAKVPI
+126 KEAEKAKVPI

-176 LIRGDS
+176 LIRGES
-182 GIGKSECALGLVERG
+182 GVGKSECALGLVERG
-197 YSLVSDDITRLRLIE
+197 YSLVADDITRLRLLE

-252 LDLVVSLVEW
+252 LDLVVTLEEW
-262 DKIEEIERTGLDQQF
+262 DKVEEIERTGLDQQF
-277 YEILGIKVPHVRIPI
+277 YEILGMKIPHVRIPI

-316 FSAVD
+316 FSALE

-326 LSQLKLKDC
+326 MSRLKLKDG

>member
-1 MGLASGPPPRL
+1 MK
-12 FRLGMSSAV
+12 
-21 RKPLTVS
+21 KPLTVS
-28 VEHFYNEHAARLQL
+28 VEHFYNQHAARLQL
-42 KLVAGQEGM
+42 KLVAGEEGM

-66 LTGFTKYFAFR
+66 LTGFIKYFAFR
-77 RVQLIGKSEIS
+77 RVQLIGKSEVS
-88 YYTSLDA
+88 YFQSLDA
-95 ELRVSRIRAILE
+95 ATRQVRIRAILD

-114 FSRNNRPPAVIL
+114 FSRDNRPPAVIL
-126 KEARAAKVPI
+126 KEAQRAKVPI

-176 LIRGDS
+176 LIRGES
-182 GIGKSECALGLVERG
+182 GVGKSECALGLVERG
-197 YSLVSDDITRLRLIE
+197 YSLVADDITRLRLLE

-252 LDLVVSLVEW
+252 LDLVVTLEEW
-262 DKIEEIERTGLDQQF
+262 DKVEEIERTGLDQQF
-277 YEILGIKVPHVRIPI
+277 YEILGLKIPHVRIPI

-316 FSAVD
+316 FSALE

-326 LSQLKLKDC
+326 MSRLKLKDG